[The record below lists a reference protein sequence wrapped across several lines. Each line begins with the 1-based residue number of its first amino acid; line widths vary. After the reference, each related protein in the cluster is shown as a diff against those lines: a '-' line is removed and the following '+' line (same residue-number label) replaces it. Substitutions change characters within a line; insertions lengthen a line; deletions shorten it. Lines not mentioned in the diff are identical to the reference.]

1 METEHD
7 EEAAIGV
14 DMIIMYIATVIMIAV
29 ISATMMQ
36 VVEELAQQ
44 YQHTSADATKSAAT
58 QIVVVG
64 AWVEDQYDDFLFMVE
79 YQGQGKEVAP
89 SEIAWVLW
97 CTENG
102 NLHYRSGTLDDWISG
117 PPFGTGVA
125 SIWKVGDEPTNTA
138 TELIPGERYFFGIDG
153 GTNDAPGGSQCGP
166 IFLANNNINA
176 HLTIH
181 FPNGGSS
188 TQLLQIDEFVTGYP
202 VI

>member
-7 EEAAIGV
+7 DEAAIGI

-29 ISATMMQ
+29 ISATMME
-36 VVEELAQQ
+36 VVEGLAQQ
-44 YQHTSADATKSAAT
+44 YQHTAADATKSSAT

-89 SEIAWVLW
+89 SDVAWVLW

-117 PPFGTGVA
+117 PPFSSGGA

-153 GTNDAPGGSQCGP
+153 GTNDAPLGSQCGP
-166 IFLANNNINA
+166 IFLANNNIDA

-181 FPNGGSS
+181 FPDGGSS
-188 TQLLQIDEFVTGYP
+188 NQVLQIGEFVTGYP

>member
-1 METEHD
+1 MPIEHD
-7 EEAAIGV
+7 ENAAIGI
-14 DMIIMYIATVIMIAV
+14 DLIIMYIATIIMVAV
-29 ISATMMQ
+29 ISATMIE
-36 VVEELAQQ
+36 VVEGLGQQ
-44 YQHTSADATKSAAT
+44 YQHTAADATKSSAT

-79 YQGQGKEVAP
+79 YQGQGKEVSPADVG
-89 SEIAWVLW
+89 WVLW

-117 PPFGTGVA
+117 PPFGSGVA

-153 GTNDAPGGSQCGP
+153 GTNAAAAGSECGP
-166 IFLANNNINA
+166 VFLANNNIDA

-188 TQLLQIDEFVTGYP
+188 TQLLQIDEFITGYP